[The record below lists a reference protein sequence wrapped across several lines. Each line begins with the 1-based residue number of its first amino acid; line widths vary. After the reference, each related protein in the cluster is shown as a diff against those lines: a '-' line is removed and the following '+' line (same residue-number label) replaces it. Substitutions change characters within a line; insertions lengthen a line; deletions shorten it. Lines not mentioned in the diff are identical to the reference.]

1 MSERKRTKRQYR
13 LSVNVPAW
21 LFESIN
27 NANMETSLS
36 ALIVKLLKSHMLD
49 YELKQ
54 EFSKLNNRVIN

>member
-1 MSERKRTKRQYR
+1 MPENKRIKRQHR

-36 ALIVKLLKSHMLD
+36 ALIVKLLKIHMLD

-54 EFSKLNNRVIN
+54 EFMKLNTQ